1 MDRRT
6 LDVSREAIFIFLIR
20 EVSSNLRGGYDT
32 TETTYSFTDR
42 PSHSTHTHTAQNAP
56 TLTEA
61 YDYTYDHADR
71 LTKVEHTFGG
81 VKRTLLAHTYDE
93 LCRLSH
99 TDYHGSSANRLTYS
113 YNTRGW
119 LTAISGSKFTYDGL
133 NRMLDAVYG
142 EEIYIYEFE
151 RTLLNVSG
159 VISR

>member
-81 VKRTLLAHTYDE
+81 VKQTLLAHTYDE
-93 LCRLSH
+93 LCHL
-99 TDYHGSSANRLTYS
+99 
-113 YNTRGW
+113 RGW
-119 LTAISGSKFTYDGL
+119 LTAIISSPLASITDYRTTSQRWGRSSRSGCH
-133 NRMLDAVYG
+133 
-142 EEIYIYEFE
+142 E
-151 RTLLNVSG
+151 RWLSASSPSPNNGQWKAEGRPSN
-159 VISR
+159 